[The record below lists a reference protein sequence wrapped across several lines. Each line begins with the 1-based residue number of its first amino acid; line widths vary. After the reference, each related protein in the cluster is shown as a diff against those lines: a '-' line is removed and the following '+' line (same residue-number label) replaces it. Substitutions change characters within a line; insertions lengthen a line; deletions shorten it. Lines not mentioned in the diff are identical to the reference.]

1 MISFNAEH
9 PLKASCLISLTD
21 AGIVMLVS
29 DEQPSYLQPV
39 ITQYF
44 VRNKSEMCH
53 RPLRVHSKGWR
64 FNDFIDLSLFW
75 GVNKRHFFSFQH
87 FWWLIPIIHIALPFG
102 KRLVQRYD
110 ISEQWQ
116 RKAPLKILLFWRE
129 CSLPLATFL
138 CTLMNSPPKEI
149 RMVCEVGWTP
159 ISHAIVVSTISSVV
173 CPRCRMQFQASRW
186 MEKGFWAV
194 YSPTEEETDQNGLPL
209 DLYTFKRGWLPLH
222 PT

>member
-1 MISFNAEH
+1 M
-9 PLKASCLISLTD
+9 
-21 AGIVMLVS
+21 
-29 DEQPSYLQPV
+29 
-39 ITQYF
+39 
-44 VRNKSEMCH
+44 RNKSEICH

-64 FNDFIDLSLFW
+64 FN
-75 GVNKRHFFSFQH
+75 KFFSFQH
-87 FWWLIPIIHIALPFG
+87 FWWLMFPLSTSPCPLAKGLCKGTTYPNNDKG
-102 KRLVQRYD
+102 KHC
-110 ISEQWQ
+110 S
-116 RKAPLKILLFWRE
+116 KILLFWRE
-129 CSLPLATFL
+129 CSLPLAPFL
-138 CTLMNSPPKEI
+138 YTLINSSPKEI